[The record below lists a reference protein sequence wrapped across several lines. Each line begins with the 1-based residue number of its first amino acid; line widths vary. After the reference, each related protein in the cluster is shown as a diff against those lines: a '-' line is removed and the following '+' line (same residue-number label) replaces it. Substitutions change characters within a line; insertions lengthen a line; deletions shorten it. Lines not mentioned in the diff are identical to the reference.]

1 MAAWLEEDS
10 PLVAKN
16 SVEEANALAA
26 AIEASKNEAQNAE
39 SIINEASTSVTNEA
53 DKPPENTQ

>member
-26 AIEASKNEAQNAE
+26 AIEASKNEA
-39 SIINEASTSVTNEA
+39 
-53 DKPPENTQ
+53 